1 MQATTQPQ
9 RSAAVDAL
17 GAPSL
22 PSAPSAEA
30 DAGIASIG
38 QTAVALYRLLIAD
51 LRLSANGLAYALLYA
66 ALAVIAL
73 AFVALFGSALLVL
86 SLNALGLSWVS
97 ALAIATALALATTV
111 AFWLRCRRAV
121 ALTGL
126 AASQRQFNQMIAALA
141 AEE

>member
-1 MQATTQPQ
+1 MTVASQPR
-9 RSAAVDAL
+9 RSTPVDPLAAHPARRAPAVDQES
-17 GAPSL
+17 GIESL
-22 PSAPSAEA
+22 
-30 DAGIASIG
+30 G

-51 LRLSANGLAYALLYA
+51 LRLSANGLGHALLYA

-86 SLNALGLSWVS
+86 SLNALGLSWVG
-97 ALAIATALALATTV
+97 ALAATTALAMAATV
-111 AFWLRCRRAV
+111 SFWLRCKRAL